1 MVNDNIDENMSED
14 ERNFE
19 EMEAQNIKPMCNY
32 LFNNNLNKSLNQYKD
47 TEIASLDGGFCVS
60 RGYLT
65 PIPASQ
71 VSENCSEKTEYIGY
85 ISSIRAREYKADTGN
100 IVYRIRVVCHL
111 IVENQIVEFYTEF
124 PSTISPTSRLST
136 LLITMGVPV
145 FNFPQHSI
153 IDLDYWLKDR
163 NITATLQKYE
173 KNDKVYY
180 YVNEIRP
187 RTV

>member
-1 MVNDNIDENMSED
+1 MYNDNFNENIPEGENGFED
-14 ERNFE
+14 TEK
-19 EMEAQNIKPMCNY
+19 NIKPMCNY
-32 LFNNNLNKSLNQYKD
+32 LSNNRLNNSLNQYKD
-47 TEIASLDGGFCVS
+47 TEIAALDGGFCVS
-60 RGYLT
+60 RGHLT
-65 PIPASQ
+65 PIQANQ
-71 VSENCSEKTEYIGY
+71 IIEDCIDQIEYCGY
-85 ISSIRAREYKADTGN
+85 ISSIRAREYKIDDSN
-100 IVYRIRVVCHL
+100 IAYRIRVVCHL
-111 IVENQIVEFYTEF
+111 IIENKIAEFYTEF
-124 PSTISPTSRLST
+124 PSTISPTSRLSSF
-136 LLITMGVPV
+136 LITMGVPV